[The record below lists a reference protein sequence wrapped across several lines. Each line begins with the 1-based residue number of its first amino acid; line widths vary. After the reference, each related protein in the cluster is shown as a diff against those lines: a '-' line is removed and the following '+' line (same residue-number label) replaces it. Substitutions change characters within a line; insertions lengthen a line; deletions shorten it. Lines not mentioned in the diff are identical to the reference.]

1 MRLLRKYRAIAYLP
15 NVYTLL
21 QYYLL
26 EPYRV
31 EDTLFFFD
39 DNFPSPVIERI
50 PGAKILSRR
59 SKVACC
65 ISLYIIRSIA
75 LFYRTMP
82 IYLGGDLCYTNSFL
96 RFFKRIIYLE
106 DGSASYLLTD
116 KEQPLQKNKT
126 ILKRWLWG
134 KIYPSFGLA
143 NNVELVFL
151 TGILPIPEIIVK
163 KVRQINLELLWQQ
176 KDERGKEWILNIFM
190 PNGFDP
196 KLLKRYDILL
206 LTQPITEQ
214 SEGYFS
220 ESEKIKVYRLLLKDY
235 NESNVLI
242 KVHPTE
248 VTDYS
253 LYFPS
258 AGILTGVC
266 PMELLSFLGI
276 AFKKT
281 ITVNSTA
288 IFNMKETG
296 EKIIAGWDV
305 TAELAGEAKRRRI
318 YNWKS

>member
-1 MRLLRKYRAIAYLP
+1 MRLLGKYKAIAYLP

-26 EPYRV
+26 EPCRV

-39 DNFPSPVIERI
+39 NNFPSPVIERI
-50 PGAKILSRR
+50 PGAKMLSRSSR
-59 SKVACC
+59 VDCY
-65 ISLYIIRSIA
+65 ISLFIIRSIA
-75 LFYRTMP
+75 LFHRTIP

-96 RFFKRIIYLE
+96 RFFKRITYLE

-116 KEQPLQKNKT
+116 KEQPLQKNGT

-134 KIYPSFGLA
+134 KIYPSFGLSD
-143 NNVELVFL
+143 NVELVFL

-176 KDERGKEWILNIFM
+176 KDLKGKERIMNVFM
-190 PNGFDP
+190 PDGFDP
-196 KLLKRYDILL
+196 KLLERYSILL
-206 LTQPITEQ
+206 LTQPFTEQ
-214 SEGYFS
+214 SEGNFP
-220 ESEKIKVYRLLLKDY
+220 ESEKIKVYRLLLRDY

-242 KVHPTE
+242 KVHPAE
-248 VTDYS
+248 VTDYT

-288 IFNMKETG
+288 VFNMKDTG
-296 EKIIAGWDV
+296 EKIIAGWNV
-305 TAELAGEAKRRRI
+305 TTKLAEEAKRRRI
-318 YNWKS
+318 YNW